1 MTSGLIRRDVSGAVL
16 TLTLARADKLN
27 AFTSAMLRELR
38 GAISEAG
45 ETPALRVLVL
55 TGEGRAFSTGQD
67 LSALDGDDVNAI
79 LARDYEPLVLAL
91 MDSPLVTIAA
101 VNGTALGAGANIA
114 LSCDIAVAAERATIV
129 QAFVR
134 IGLIPDAG
142 GTWLL
147 PRLVGLR
154 NAMAL
159 ALTGDSLTAREAQG
173 MGLFYRVFPDDRFEA
188 EVMAMAQAIAGR
200 SPTAC
205 RLIKQSLRASL
216 GNDLPTQLT
225 LEAELQGRA
234 AETDEFRDAVK
245 AFLARKA
252 S

>member
-1 MTSGLIRRDVSGAVL
+1 VISVSVSGAVA
-16 TLTLARADKLN
+16 TLTLSRPEKLN
-27 AFTSAMLRELR
+27 AFNSDMLRELR
-38 GAISEAG
+38 EAIRRAE
-45 ETPALRVLVL
+45 EDPALRVLVL

-67 LSALDGDDVNAI
+67 LAALDGVDVNEI
-79 LARDYEPLVLAL
+79 LERDYEPLVLAL
-91 MDSPLVTIAA
+91 MGSRLVTIAA
-101 VNGTALGAGANIA
+101 VNGTALGAAANIA

-159 ALTGDSLTAREAQG
+159 VLTGDSLTAREAQAI
-173 MGLFYRVFPDDRFEA
+173 GLFYRVFPDDRFAA
-188 EVMAMAQAIAGR
+188 EVKAMAQDIAQR
-200 SPTAC
+200 SPQAC
-205 RLIKQSLRASL
+205 QLIKQSLRASL
-216 GNDLPTQLT
+216 DNDFPAQLK

-234 AETDEFRDAVK
+234 AQTDEFKAAVK

>member
-1 MTSGLIRRDVSGAVL
+1 MSTGLIRREVSGAVL
-16 TLTLARADKLN
+16 TLTLARPDKLN
-27 AFTSAMLRELR
+27 ALTRDVLQELR
-38 GAISEAG
+38 GAIREAG
-45 ETPALRVLVL
+45 ETPSLRVLVL

-67 LSALDGDDVNAI
+67 LAALDGEDVSVI
-79 LARDYEPLVLAL
+79 LARDYEPLVMAL

-101 VNGTALGAGANIA
+101 VNGIALGAAANLA
-114 LSCDIAVAAERATIV
+114 LSCDIAVATERATIV
-129 QAFVR
+129 QAFVK

-159 ALTGDSLTAREAQG
+159 ALTGDSLTAREAQA
-173 MGLFYRVFPDDRFEA
+173 MGLFYRVFPDESFA
-188 EVMAMAQAIAGR
+188 SEVMAMAQGIAGR

-216 GNDLPTQLT
+216 GNDLAKQLA
-225 LEAELQGRA
+225 LEAKLQGEA
-234 AETDEFRDAVK
+234 ARTADFRDAVK

-252 S
+252 G